1 MTADKPNRIVIDTSL
16 AISAAILPKS
26 ISAKAFSLALKNY
39 QLVASD
45 STLAELVEVI
55 YRSKFNKYLTDEARF
70 EFLTLVA
77 QASEIITVTSN
88 ITDCVDPKDNQFL
101 SLAVDAGANV
111 ILSGDPHL
119 TSMNP
124 FREITIIGPKE
135 FIARSEGQ

>member
-1 MTADKPNRIVIDTSL
+1 MPIAEPARIVIDTSL

-26 ISAKAFSLALKNY
+26 ISARAFSLALENF

-45 STLAELVEVI
+45 STLAELVDVI
-55 YRSKFNKYLTDEARF
+55 YRPKFNKYLTDESRL

-77 QASEIITVTSN
+77 QSSEIIQVTSI

-101 SLAVDAGANV
+101 SLAVDAGARL

-119 TSMNP
+119 TDMNP
-124 FREITIIGPKE
+124 YRDIAIITPNE
-135 FIARSEGQ
+135 FLKLSNPL